1 MIYVVLGM
9 HKSGTTLASQIL
21 HHSGINMGEEIDP
34 QVGYGQGNKYERES
48 TWRLNEE
55 ILACN
60 GKPSID
66 IPAPGRLTMSPDQ
79 RRKMRAIIQDL
90 NRRYTDWG
98 FKDPRTCLT
107 YPLWAEELGEHRLVV
122 ISRPP
127 GELFLRYR
135 PRRAYRRYQDLPVAI
150 KVLNRWIEHN
160 SLIAGYLEQTPME
173 YIVLDYRRLM
183 AEQSEFDRLQAFVG
197 HELVDRRRKDLYRHR
212 PGRDPLALKLAT
224 WLVERQTGQSPA
236 QIAARLDGFRI

>member
-21 HHSGINMGEEIDP
+21 HHSGIDMGEEIDP
-34 QVGYGQGNKYERES
+34 AVGYGQGNKYERES

-66 IPAPGRLTMSPDQ
+66 IPAPGRLLMTPEQ
-79 RRKMRAIIQDL
+79 RQKMRGVIQEL
-90 NRRYTDWG
+90 SRKYPDWG

-107 YPLWAEELGEHRLVV
+107 YPLWAEELGEHRLIV

-135 PRRAYRRYQDLPVAI
+135 PRKTLRRYQDLSVAI
-150 KVLNRWIEHN
+150 KLIHRWIEHN
-160 SLIAGYLEQTPME
+160 SLIAGYLEQTAMD
-173 YIVLDYRRLM
+173 YIVLEYRRLM
-183 AEQSEFDRLQAFVG
+183 AEQSEFDRLQAFIG
-197 HELVDRRRKDLYRHR
+197 RKLVDRRRKDLYRHR
-212 PGRDPLALKLAT
+212 PKSEPLALKLAS
-224 WLVERQTGQSPA
+224 WLVEKQTGQSPA
-236 QIAARLDGFRI
+236 QITARLDGFRA